1 MYIGAISPIAMLK
14 TVSVA
19 GIEEQG
25 VPFKKES
32 ITLDEAAKTVSNA
45 GLDWIECV
53 VDDIVSETP
62 EILQKLGINGTQFL
76 QQKKILV
83 VK

>member
-1 MYIGAISPIAMLK
+1 MLNTISI
-14 TVSVA
+14 A
-19 GIEEQG
+19 GIVEQG

-32 ITLDEAAKTVSNA
+32 ITLDEAAKTVTSG

-62 EILQKLGINGTQFL
+62 EILQKLGINMDPL
-76 QQKKILV
+76 SLIHI
-83 VK
+83 